1 MPDKEFILVGRDWCK
16 YNRFDE
22 LLSLPNFK
30 YFDNIP
36 YEKYPNLYHEMDVF
50 VSPSHLEGGPVPLL
64 EAMLCNIVPVAT
76 KTGFGPDLIEHGKN
90 GYLFESTDNVQHI
103 IQLIRQAFEIKA
115 DVRSYAEP
123 HSWKSYGM
131 KIKELFAGI
140 PDKQRIWN

>member
-36 YEKYPNLYHEMDVF
+36 YEKYPDLYREMDVF

-64 EAMLCNIVPVAT
+64 EAMLCNVVPVVT
-76 KTGFGPDLIEHGKN
+76 RTGFGPDLVEHGKN
-90 GYLFESTDNVQHI
+90 GYLFKSTDNVQYV
-103 IQLIRQAFEIKA
+103 IQLIRQAFVIKTNI
-115 DVRSYAEP
+115 RPYAET
-123 HSWKSYGM
+123 HSWQNYGR
-131 KIKELFAGI
+131 KIGELFADILG
-140 PDKQRIWN
+140 KEF